1 MKKTLVIYYSHDGN
15 TKFVADAISKKLE
28 ADIIEIKPIK
38 ELNVGNGF
46 MKYFWLGRHVIMKSK
61 PEIEKININ
70 LDDYENIFLG
80 SPVWAFTMTPP
91 IRTFLDKNK
100 MKDKDMY
107 LFVTHE
113 GSFGKVFK
121 DMTSLL
127 KDNHITSEKAFKQVK
142 NNKEQVLKDIDEW
155 LNSIIIK

>member
-1 MKKTLVIYYSHDGN
+1 MGKTLIVYYSYEGN
-15 TKFVADAISKKLE
+15 TRFVADIISKKLE
-28 ADIIEIKPIK
+28 ADILEIKPIK
-38 ELNVGNGF
+38 EMKGGNGF
-46 MKYFWLGRHVIMKSK
+46 MKYFWLGRHVMMKSK
-61 PEIEKININ
+61 PAIENINVN

-80 SPVWAFTMTPP
+80 SPVWNFSITPP

-107 LFVTHE
+107 LFATHE

-121 DMTSLL
+121 DMTSFL
-127 KDNHITSEKAFKQVK
+127 KDNHITSEKAFKSVK
-142 NNKEQVLKDIDEW
+142 NNKEQVINDINDW